1 VTSIPNRL
9 CPDTDNKAT
18 DGCEPLLDVTLAATY
33 AVSPAP
39 GREVAGVVKDESD
52 HQLPRL
58 PQLESTAPL
67 KYNGVCSAELLLE
80 FSAEE
85 LLDTDVGEDDE
96 DKDEEDDDSEVQT

>member
-1 VTSIPNRL
+1 MDPEGESVPFPVNKANCDTATSIPSRL

-18 DGCEPLLDVTLAATY
+18 DGCEPLLDATLAATY

-58 PQLESTAPL
+58 FQFESTAPL
-67 KYNGVCSAELLLE
+67 K
-80 FSAEE
+80 
-85 LLDTDVGEDDE
+85 
-96 DKDEEDDDSEVQT
+96 